1 MADLRAFTRELM
13 ADAESDLGTRLDWVA
28 VDHWNRSSNG
38 LAEQVSPAQ
47 WTLKPASSQPCAI
60 SSWPPPHRVRA
71 GGYEAFKRLPVRI
84 TTRRYGIST
93 GDEVRMVPAV
103 ASAEPLLF

>member
-38 LAEQVSPAQ
+38 LAEQVGPAQ

-60 SSWPPPHRVRA
+60 SSWPPPDRWPVMRPSGDCPFRV
-71 GGYEAFKRLPVRI
+71 VI
-84 TTRRYGIST
+84 RRSGFRQLI
-93 GDEVRMVPAV
+93 R
-103 ASAEPLLF
+103 